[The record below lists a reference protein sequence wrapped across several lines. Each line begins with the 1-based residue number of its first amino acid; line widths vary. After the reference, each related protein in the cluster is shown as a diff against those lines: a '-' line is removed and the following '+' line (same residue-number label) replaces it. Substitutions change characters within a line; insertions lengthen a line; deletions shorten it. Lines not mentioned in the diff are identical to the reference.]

1 MNIFQEGNY
10 FFKKNI
16 FLITI
21 EIVIVSA
28 FLIILNI
35 FSSFN
40 YNLDFFSNSARKN
53 SKDTML
59 YSLVDNLQ
67 DPDSFATF
75 IEKPENLQQI
85 GTFYDKLNNHNILKY
100 LAINDQPFS
109 VADFKGTEIFEYA
122 YGTEMRGN
130 GKYQADIGNEKYNLF
145 DVKSMQMNENA
156 FDFYSLQ
163 TVNNSKVDW
172 GKIDFES
179 GKIPVILG
187 SEYKNYYSV
196 GDTITV
202 YYLAKF
208 FELEVKDF
216 FVDNTFLFFKGNAQ
230 AYLDNYIVV
239 PYPEKLNMKESSD
252 IYYPQLYFEMI
263 NGDIVVNNTTSVET
277 LTYYLNEISNIS
289 GFKQY
294 SLLGFN
300 RFVTEYS
307 NMLLILNENR
317 YLLFIILSVLFLTVV
332 ILSIFII
339 HCSFKRYTNVYQT
352 LFLLGYPKKSL
363 RQFTKFEIVSPIIFS
378 NGIYIYF
385 IFSTNIL
392 NKYSFIIGICVSIVI
407 CMLSYLFILK
417 KTLVD
422 YIN

>member
-1 MNIFQEGNY
+1 
-10 FFKKNI
+10 
-16 FLITI
+16 
-21 EIVIVSA
+21 
-28 FLIILNI
+28 
-35 FSSFN
+35 
-40 YNLDFFSNSARKN
+40 
-53 SKDTML
+53 
-59 YSLVDNLQ
+59 
-67 DPDSFATF
+67 
-75 IEKPENLQQI
+75 
-85 GTFYDKLNNHNILKY
+85 
-100 LAINDQPFS
+100 
-109 VADFKGTEIFEYA
+109 
-122 YGTEMRGN
+122 
-130 GKYQADIGNEKYNLF
+130 
-145 DVKSMQMNENA
+145 
-156 FDFYSLQ
+156 
-163 TVNNSKVDW
+163 
-172 GKIDFES
+172 
-179 GKIPVILG
+179 
-187 SEYKNYYSV
+187 
-196 GDTITV
+196 
-202 YYLAKF
+202 
-208 FELEVKDF
+208 
-216 FVDNTFLFFKGNAQ
+216 
-230 AYLDNYIVV
+230 
-239 PYPEKLNMKESSD
+239 
-252 IYYPQLYFEMI
+252 MI

-378 NGIYIYF
+378 NAIYIYF